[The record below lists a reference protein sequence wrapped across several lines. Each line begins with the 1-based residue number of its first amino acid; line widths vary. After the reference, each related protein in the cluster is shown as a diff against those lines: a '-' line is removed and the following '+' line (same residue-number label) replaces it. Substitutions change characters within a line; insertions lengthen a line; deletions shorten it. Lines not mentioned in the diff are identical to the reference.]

1 MGGYAGAW
9 EPPDFCHSCGSPF
22 PWAPREAI
30 VYHIEN
36 QLEEQDSLTEGD
48 RRILLERLRV
58 LSPETAGDQ
67 PKQVAALQYLKKIA
81 PKAWDAALPAIQAL
95 LTTEMRVK
103 LGLPP
108 V

>member
-1 MGGYAGAW
+1 
-9 EPPDFCHSCGSPF
+9 
-22 PWAPREAI
+22 
-30 VYHIEN
+30 
-36 QLEEQDSLTEGD
+36 
-48 RRILLERLRV
+48 LRV